1 MVLTSFAVVAS
12 LKTPVILSRNTF
24 LTFDALL
31 AALIYRQTDS
41 LDAAHTQIPL
51 ARTAGVWHGS
61 AAFLDSVVR
70 QTIGPAFKAGLT
82 PREEMW
88 APAYQSGT
96 GRNRDRVLI
105 KRVDTARGPYQ
116 TRLDQYVGIAASTVT
131 WFAHGDMQRVRE
143 LLGDLRSVGAK
154 AAQGW
159 GQVERLDIEEIDDDL
174 SIAYVTPQGATPMR
188 PIPVQTW
195 VDMGRQLDDCLVID
209 TVATPPYL
217 EASRRERCVVPPAR
231 TPPWARQ
238 F

>member
-1 MVLTSFAVVAS
+1 MHASFAVIAS
-12 LKTPVILSRNTF
+12 LKTPVILSRDTF

-41 LDAAHTQIPL
+41 LEAAHTQIPL
-51 ARTAGVWHGS
+51 ARTEGVWHGS
-61 AAFLDSVVR
+61 AAFLDSVAR
-70 QTIGPAFKAGLT
+70 KTIGPAFKAGIT

-88 APAYQSGT
+88 APAYQTGT
-96 GRNRDRVLI
+96 GRNRNRILV

-131 WFAHGDMQRVRE
+131 WFAHGDVQRVRE
-143 LLGDLRSVGAK
+143 LLLDLSSVGAK
-154 AAQGW
+154 TRQGW
-159 GQVERLDIEEIDDDL
+159 GRIERLDIEELDDDL
-174 SIAYVTPQGATPMR
+174 SMAYVTPQGATPMR
-188 PIPVQTW
+188 PIPVQAW
-195 VDMGRQLDDCLVID
+195 VEMGHQLDDCLVID

-231 TPPWARQ
+231 TAPWARQ